1 VSLVL
6 FGRAVALL
14 GASAAG
20 AFIALGPVIATLLAI
35 PILNEW
41 PTADDWIGI
50 AVINVR
56 VYLAS
61 GGPLPRRLSDRV
73 A

>member
-1 VSLVL
+1 M
-6 FGRAVALL
+6 ALL

-35 PILNEW
+35 PVLNEW
-41 PTADDWIGI
+41 PSTEDWIGI
-50 AVINVR
+50 AVISVG

-61 GGPLPRRLSDRV
+61 GGPLPRRLSHRV

>member
-35 PILNEW
+35 PILDEW
-41 PTADDWIGI
+41 PSAEDWTGI
-50 AVINVR
+50 AVISVG

-61 GGPLPRRLSDRV
+61 GGPLPRRLLRRV

>member
-1 VSLVL
+1 
-6 FGRAVALL
+6 VALL

-41 PTADDWIGI
+41 PSAEDWMGI
-50 AVINVR
+50 AVISVG

-61 GGPLPRRLSDRV
+61 GGPLPHRLLRRV